1 MSRSKKS
8 WAAAC
13 AAALGLTLADG
24 QALATASCPNAGWV
38 VVEAKASPQTRPV
51 KAAPKGGIFV
61 RKDQITTT
69 TDLTEIKLAGDEH
82 DTQIQMTFT
91 PEAAK
96 RLHDATT
103 NRSGIRI
110 AFVTNDEVVSAVTWT
125 GSYGMDADHGVQISL
140 GGSAPQARPLVE
152 AIEKCVGVKAR

>member
-1 MSRSKKS
+1 MPERR
-8 WAAAC
+8 
-13 AAALGLTLADG
+13 L
-24 QALATASCPNAGWV
+24 V